1 MPNPEAAAKSEATK
15 STIYDFIATAKTPSI
30 LKRSMKVAA
39 IVGTVLMMINHGD
52 VLLAGQIESERVLKI
67 LLTYMVPFC
76 VSTQASVSATL
87 AMRKSA

>member
-1 MPNPEAAAKSEATK
+1 MPTSELK
-15 STIYDFIATAKTPSI
+15 STSRTTTLSDFISTAKTPSI
-30 LKRSMKVAA
+30 LKRSIKVAV

-52 VLLAGQIESERVLKI
+52 ALLAGQVESERVLKI

-87 AMRKSA
+87 AMRKST

>member
-1 MPNPEAAAKSEATK
+1 MPTSELK
-15 STIYDFIATAKTPSI
+15 STSRKTTLNDFISTAKTPSI
-30 LKRSMKVAA
+30 LKRSIKVAA

-52 VLLAGQIESERVLKI
+52 ALFAGQVESERVLKI

>member
-1 MPNPEAAAKSEATK
+1 MPTSELK
-15 STIYDFIATAKTPSI
+15 STSRKTTLSDFISIAKTPSI
-30 LKRSMKVAA
+30 LKRSIKVAA

-52 VLLAGQIESERVLKI
+52 ALFAGQVESEHVLKI

>member
-1 MPNPEAAAKSEATK
+1 MPTSELK
-15 STIYDFIATAKTPSI
+15 STSRKTTLSDFISTAKTPSI
-30 LKRSMKVAA
+30 LKRSIKVAV

-52 VLLAGQIESERVLKI
+52 ALFVGQVESERVLKI

>member
-1 MPNPEAAAKSEATK
+1 MPTSELK
-15 STIYDFIATAKTPSI
+15 STSRKTTLTLSDFISTAKTPSI
-30 LKRSMKVAA
+30 LKRSIKVAA

-52 VLLAGQIESERVLKI
+52 ALFAGQVESERVLKI

>member
-1 MPNPEAAAKSEATK
+1 MPTSELK
-15 STIYDFIATAKTPSI
+15 STSRKTTLSDFISAAKTPSI
-30 LKRSMKVAA
+30 LKRSIKVAA

-52 VLLAGQIESERVLKI
+52 ALFAGQVESERVLKI

-87 AMRKSA
+87 AMRKST